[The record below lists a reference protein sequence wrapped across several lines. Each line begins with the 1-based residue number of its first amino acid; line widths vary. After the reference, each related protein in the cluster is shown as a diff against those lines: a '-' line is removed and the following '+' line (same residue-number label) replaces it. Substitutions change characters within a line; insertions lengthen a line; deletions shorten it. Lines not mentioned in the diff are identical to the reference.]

1 MWLGLGKRV
10 SDWKRIT
17 EEKDSRNDLIL
28 QSAKEQNRNSS
39 NFRHHNLTPPVL
51 VAERCQPLGHRN
63 CAGDHLGDAQES
75 VFKHQTLDI
84 ARLLVLGN
92 QIDRD
97 STANTLPENNNLV
110 VLQVVARA
118 DVVEPCLSIDHEAL
132 LVGRSGGESVAAV
145 LEHQHR
151 AVDVVGQDAAYG
163 QAVAD
168 IACISVEEQDGDGA
182 GLGFVGGSQ
191 EEGTQSLAV
200 RGWD

>member
-110 VLQVVARA
+110 VLQVVA
-118 DVVEPCLSIDHEAL
+118 PNAL
-132 LVGRSGGESVAAV
+132 GWVGLAW
-145 LEHQHR
+145 
-151 AVDVVGQDAAYG
+151 
-163 QAVAD
+163 
-168 IACISVEEQDGDGA
+168 
-182 GLGFVGGSQ
+182 GGSMIRNPLTVSYPNGQ
-191 EEGTQSLAV
+191 KPTVSSRWAT
-200 RGWD
+200 